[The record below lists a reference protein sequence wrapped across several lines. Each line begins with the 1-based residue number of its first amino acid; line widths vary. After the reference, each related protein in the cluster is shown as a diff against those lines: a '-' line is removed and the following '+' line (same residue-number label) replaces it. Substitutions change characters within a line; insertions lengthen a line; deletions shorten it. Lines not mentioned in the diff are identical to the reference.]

1 MEELRKFSPEVCAE
15 LKHYVYRLI
24 DPRNWMTFYVG
35 KRKNNRVFVLAEC
48 ALKNNG
54 DVDYNQEQ
62 DDEENLKYKII
73 REIKDS
79 GLNVIYIVQKYGLNE
94 RDAFIVESTLID
106 VYSIERKMTN
116 KIKGFNFSEPI
127 NAITLQRDLSADE
140 YKDDKKIQ
148 NIWLL
153 R

>member
-1 MEELRKFSPEVCAE
+1 
-15 LKHYVYRLI
+15 
-24 DPRNWMTFYVG
+24 MTFYVG

-79 GLNVIYIVQKYGLNE
+79 GLNVIYIIQKYGLNE
-94 RDAFIVESTLID
+94 MDAFIVESTLID

-148 NIWLL
+148 NI
-153 R
+153 